1 MDKRQKILIVDDA
14 ELNRVILKE
23 ILGETYSYLEA
34 ENGNQ
39 AIQMM
44 GENIGIDLMLLD
56 INMPQ
61 MNGFE
66 VLEMMKNSQCIAETP
81 VIMISSE
88 ESVDTIRKAYE
99 MGITDYITRPFDSV
113 IVKKRVQNTLELY
126 ANQKRLVNVVVDQV
140 YEKEENNNI
149 MIRILSNVLG
159 SRNSE
164 SREHILHI
172 KTATEMMLRQLVKV
186 TDAYPLTEADIALI
200 TTASSLHDI
209 GKVRIPEKILNKP
222 GRLTDEE
229 FKVMKTHSELGAAM
243 IQDMDFPQEH
253 PLIHTAWEICRW
265 HHERWDGKG
274 YPDGLKGEEIPISAQ
289 VVSIVDVYDALTSER
304 CYKKAFDHDTAMQMI
319 LDGQCGQ
326 FNPLLLKCLKELSL
340 QFSKFLSKETDDNRY
355 YHEVQ
360 RLSNEILRDRSLPN
374 QNYSQSVVKVMQEK
388 IDFFKSNSGMNSI
401 DYNAI
406 SGQLTILNG
415 KQQILCQ
422 RDDPNFDL
430 FKEFEVNEEDVQH
443 IRVLLQQA
451 SVQNKEIA
459 VQIKAKVENDSQ
471 MYDLKLHTLWS
482 PLKQDG
488 YIGIIGYFNVRIK
501 GETGGW
507 NG

>member
-1 MDKRQKILIVDDA
+1 MDKRQKILIVDDS
-14 ELNRVILKE
+14 EFNRDMLKE
-23 ILGETYSYLEA
+23 ILRETYNYLEA

-39 AIQMM
+39 AIQIM
-44 GENIGIDLMLLD
+44 GENPGIDLMLLD

-66 VLEMMKNSQCIAETP
+66 VLKWMNQSRCIDETP

-88 ESVDTIRKAYE
+88 DAVDTMRKAYE
-99 MGITDYITRPFDSV
+99 LGITDYITRPFDSV
-113 IVKKRVQNTLELY
+113 IVKKRVQNTLGLY
-126 ANQKRLVNVVVDQV
+126 MNQKHLINVVYDQV

-149 MIRILSNVLG
+149 MIRIMSNILG

-209 GKVRIPEKILNKP
+209 GKIRIPEEILNKP

-229 FKVMKTHSELGAAM
+229 FKIMKKHSELGAA
-243 IQDMDFPQEH
+243 IIKDMDFPQDH
-253 PLIHTAWEICRW
+253 RLVHTAWEICRW

-274 YPDGLKGEEIPISAQ
+274 YPDGLKGEEIPICAQ

-304 CYKKAFDHDTAMQMI
+304 CYKKAFDHDTAIQMI

-326 FNPLLLKCLKELSL
+326 FNPILLMCLKELSL
-340 QFSKFLSKETDDNRY
+340 QLSKMIDKEMDDISY

-360 RLSNEILRDRSLPN
+360 RLSNEILSDRSLPN
-374 QNYSQSVVKVMQEK
+374 HNYSQNVVRVMKEK
-388 IDFFKSNSGMNSI
+388 LDFFKSNSGMNSI
-401 DYNAI
+401 EYNTI

-422 RDDPNFDL
+422 RNNPNFNL
-430 FKEFEVNEEDVQH
+430 FKEFGVNEEDVRH
-443 IRVLLQQA
+443 IQALLHQT
-451 SVQNKEIA
+451 SVQNKEIS
-459 VQIKAKVENDSQ
+459 VQIKATVENVRQ
-471 MYDLKLHTLWS
+471 MYKLKLHTLWS
-482 PLKQDG
+482 PLKKDG
-488 YIGIIGYFNVRIK
+488 YIGVVGYFNIVK
-501 GETGGW
+501 
-507 NG
+507 